1 MSASQN
7 RGEIWPHPSSW
18 SDRSKVPTEVLQI
31 KLLLLFS
38 GVASPGLPP
47 QAGVSVFMAHD
58 TIMIK
63 MLPSYREAPGR
74 EIKERER
81 GGGNRRGGIRGRT
94 GAQQRDRQFSIA
106 ASLLG
111 SGAGALADLSPRRS
125 DEEDSNAGPFP
136 PFFHLKLTIL
146 TS

>member
-1 MSASQN
+1 M
-7 RGEIWPHPSSW
+7 
-18 SDRSKVPTEVLQI
+18 LQI

-63 MLPSYREAPGR
+63 MLPSHREAPGR

-81 GGGNRRGGIRGRT
+81 GGENRRGGRRGRT
-94 GAQQRDRQFSIA
+94 RARRRDRQFSMA

-111 SGAGALADLSPRRS
+111 SGAGALAGLSQRRS
-125 DEEDSNAGPFP
+125 DEEDSNADPFP
-136 PFFHLKLTIL
+136 PFFHLKLTVL
-146 TS
+146 TSQFSLPTS